1 MFTHRFTTVEQTLQQ
16 ALHNRGSV
24 SVKIDRD
31 DVRAGGVAHLPPCR
45 FYQSLPRVSCAFLSS
60 AGFTAAQFKTE
71 TA

>member
-1 MFTHRFTTVEQTLQQ
+1 MFTHSFTTVEQTLQQ

-31 DVRAGGVAHLPPCR
+31 DVGHLPPCR